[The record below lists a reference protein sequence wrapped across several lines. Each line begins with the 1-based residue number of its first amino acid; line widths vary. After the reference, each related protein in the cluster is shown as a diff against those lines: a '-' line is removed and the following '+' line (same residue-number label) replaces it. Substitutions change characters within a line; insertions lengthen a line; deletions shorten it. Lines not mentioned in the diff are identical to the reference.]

1 MKFKL
6 SIELDDNTLQKFIV
20 KGEVIADIPEI
31 IRYNTERNLNL
42 HVKNVAKVRIL
53 EID

>member
-6 SIELDDNTLQKFIV
+6 SVELDDSLLQKLIV
-20 KGEVIADIPEI
+20 KGETIADIPEI

-42 HVKNVAKVRIL
+42 RVKNIAEVRIV